1 MICPAGHH
9 FLTTELRI
17 KHQFRITVEQI
28 ADNHGNPGADPPLT
42 FVTGN
47 HDNILD
53 IVSRIQARGQ
63 FSPESA
69 AAFAIG
75 LKLFGEVMLEHRQDP
90 LFAEFQPH
98 FKAFMKVL
106 KGSQSG

>member
-1 MICPAGHH
+1 M
-9 FLTTELRI
+9 

-28 ADNHGNPGADPPLT
+28 ADNHGNPGTRAPLT
-42 FVTGN
+42 FVAGN

-53 IVSRIQARGQ
+53 IVDKIQARGQ

-98 FKAFMKVL
+98 FRDFMKVL
-106 KGSQSG
+106 KGGQAG